1 MKNIKPTM
9 LIAILL
15 TVLFT
20 NTGIQVVSSAEY
32 KHDEPTRSV
41 SAPKY
46 TLPVAEELAVVSVEA
61 PAVTPQPEPEPLMS
75 IEDIELIALVTMGE
89 AEGECEE
96 GQRLV
101 IDTILNRVDSPHF
114 PDTVQEVIW
123 QPNQFSAM
131 WNGRLDRCYVRE
143 DICQLVR
150 EELENRLNYDVIFF
164 NAGHYS
170 KYGTPLFQV
179 EHHYFSSY

>member
-1 MKNIKPTM
+1 MRNIKPTM
-9 LIAILL
+9 LVAILL

-20 NTGIQVVSSAEY
+20 ATGIQVVSSAEY
-32 KHDEPTRSV
+32 KHDEPTQSV
-41 SAPKY
+41 SAPEY
-46 TLPVAEELAVVSVEA
+46 TLPVAEELAVVSVET
-61 PAVTPQPEPEPLMS
+61 PTVTPEPEPLMP

-96 GQRLV
+96 GKRLV

-150 EELENRLNYDVIFF
+150 EELENRLNDDVIFF

>member
-1 MKNIKPTM
+1 MKNTKPVI
-9 LIAILL
+9 LIAMLL

-20 NTGIQVVSSAEY
+20 ATGTQIVSSAECER
-32 KHDEPTRSV
+32 DEPMQTISV
-41 SAPKY
+41 PEY
-46 TLPVAEELAVVSVEA
+46 TLSIAEELAMVSIEV
-61 PAVTPQPEPEPLMS
+61 PPGPSKPEPGSLIPD
-75 IEDIELIALVTMGE
+75 EDIELIALVTMGE

-96 GQRLV
+96 GKRLV
-101 IDTILNRVDSPHF
+101 IDTILNRVDSPYF
-114 PDTVQEVIW
+114 PNTVREVIW

-131 WNGRLDRCYVRE
+131 WNGRLDRCFVLE

-150 EELENRLNYDVIFF
+150 EELESRLNHDVIFF

-170 KYGTPLFQV
+170 KYGTPLFRV